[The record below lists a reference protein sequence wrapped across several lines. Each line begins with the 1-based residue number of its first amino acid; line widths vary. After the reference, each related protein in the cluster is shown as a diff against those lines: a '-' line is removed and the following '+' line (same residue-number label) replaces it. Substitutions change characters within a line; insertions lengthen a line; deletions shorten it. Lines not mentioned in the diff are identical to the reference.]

1 MNKIDRETE
10 APTSS
15 FQRERRHRLLVAIAL
30 AVLGAGATYAAI
42 GSPFASAAPQSVP
55 PSTATAV
62 TTQDSQRWHIADA
75 DADVG
80 PGQCEPCV
88 VNAP

>member
-1 MNKIDRETE
+1 MNKIDREIE
-10 APTSS
+10 APTLSLE
-15 FQRERRHRLLVAIAL
+15 RERRHRLLAAIAL
-30 AVLGAGATYAAI
+30 VVLGAAATYAAV
-42 GSPFASAAPQSVP
+42 GSPFASAATQSVR
-55 PSTATAV
+55 PSTAGAV